1 MARER
6 REIFSYGYLTRNLIS
21 EYFPASLDLETR
33 SITRSTSGWQAAKS
47 MRAKSSVG
55 QMRPIAKPRAQKFAR
70 R

>member
-1 MARER
+1 MARKR
-6 REIFSYGYLTRNLIS
+6 REIFSYGYLTRDLIS
-21 EYFPASLDLETR
+21 EYSPAR
-33 SITRSTSGWQAAKS
+33 SRSEIHYEVHEWVAPTKS